1 MNESV
6 IGVTPSETFTNGFG
20 QEVVNLTITIS
31 VCRQE
36 GRDGAQVENVEALG
50 LGGEVHGFVS
60 CPSWDDLTLSDHPA
74 VVNELFLWELAR
86 GLQPRTF
93 PKMY

>member
-6 IGVTPSETFTNGFG
+6 IGVTPTETFTNGFG

-36 GRDGAQVENVEALG
+36 GRNSAEVEDVKTLG

-60 CPSWDDLTLSDHPA
+60 CPSWDDLTLSEVA
-74 VVNELFLWELAR
+74 GGVND
-86 GLQPRTF
+86 
-93 PKMY
+93 